1 MSLRRAL
8 EAKAALYERLSRG
21 EGLSADSDGEEG
33 EGEGRYMVDF
43 TRKIAEEVC
52 ECVRLCVCV
61 FACVYV
67 CVCVCAC
74 VCLHVCMSVCVCMTV
89 CVCEEWYVLYRFV
102 LSFVYFIL
110 EARGMVTLS
119 PGQSKK
125 PPS

>member
-33 EGEGRYMVDF
+33 EGEERYMVDF
-43 TRKIAEEVC
+43 TRKIAEEVS
-52 ECVRLCVCV
+52 VCD
-61 FACVYV
+61 CVYV
-67 CVCVCAC
+67 CIQYFPSRSS
-74 VCLHVCMSVCVCMTV
+74 LLLEPETLISTLTKRRLMKNGTFLIMIS
-89 CVCEEWYVLYRFV
+89 FV

-110 EARGMVTLS
+110 ETRGMVTLS